1 MGERVFR
8 TGLATHLQE
17 VCEGTLK
24 ASTQVEYVLLS
35 RRGARDLAELL
46 FQSSTLQLQL
56 LKELQEYGW
65 RASDGSGTQADV
77 IYGLHLHIKT

>member
-35 RRGARDLAELL
+35 RRGARDLAQLL
-46 FQSSTLQLQL
+46 FQSRTLL
-56 LKELQEYGW
+56 L
-65 RASDGSGTQADV
+65 
-77 IYGLHLHIKT
+77 